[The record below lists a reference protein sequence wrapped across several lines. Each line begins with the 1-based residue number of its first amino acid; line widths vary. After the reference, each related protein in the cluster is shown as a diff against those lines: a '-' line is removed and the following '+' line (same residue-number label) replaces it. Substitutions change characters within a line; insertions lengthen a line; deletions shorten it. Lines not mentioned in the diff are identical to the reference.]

1 MSFFT
6 EYQLRGFADSPIIAS
21 NERAFIKESVEQAQV
36 AIFLSHSHKDAKEV
50 KGLIR
55 HFAQFGIRIYVDWND
70 SNMPRETNRHTA
82 DLIKTR
88 IAQISIF
95 IVLATPNA
103 LASRRV
109 PWEVGIADKT
119 KGERKVLI
127 VPVADSS
134 GRFDGNEYL
143 QLYRRVIIAD
153 DGRTAVFEPN
163 QTTNGVYLEN
173 YLQDWGS

>member
-1 MSFFT
+1 MPFFT
-6 EYQLRGFADSPIIAS
+6 ENQLRGFADAPLVAA
-21 NERAFIKESVEQAQV
+21 NEREFIKESAEQAQV
-36 AIFLSHSHKDAKEV
+36 TIFLSHSHKDAKEV

-55 HFAQFGIRIYVDWND
+55 HFAQLGIKIYVDWND
-70 SNMPRETNRHTA
+70 SNMPRETNRQTA
-82 DLIKTR
+82 DLIKAR
-88 IAQISIF
+88 IAQFSIF

-103 LASRRV
+103 LASRWV

-127 VPVADSS
+127 VPVADPS

-143 QLYRRVIIAD
+143 QLYRRVVIAD

-163 QTTNGVYLEN
+163 QTSGAYFEN
-173 YLQDWGS
+173 YLRDWGV